1 MFAVCLV
8 PQVRKENQTQLKWLA
23 IKKKNETK
31 IQQKMG
37 KRKLNAK
44 RNKKVNM

>member
-23 IKKKNETK
+23 IKNNYETK
-31 IQQKMG
+31 WQHKMG

-44 RNKKVNM
+44 